1 MKKLLTENSRTE
13 FLKNL
18 LKNHLVIILFY
29 FIFTIIF
36 TFPNLLNFE
45 NVITYRT
52 DSYVFLSTFFWY
64 NHSLS
69 NLESLDLWWIFWND
83 YQFYPIGAFTG
94 GIGSF
99 NSILSPILFLIVDSY
114 VKVFNIF
121 ILFGFV
127 LSGYGS
133 FLLAK
138 HLTKNYFAAIIA
150 GLVFGFGVY
159 HAIHYEL
166 SHLSLISTQFIPF
179 TLLYL
184 IKTREQKNKKNPII
198 AGIFLFFVLI
208 ISFNTGLFM
217 LIFLFSYII
226 YLIFKK
232 EKFQVH
238 SKIVII
244 LIIGIFLSMPLYY
257 GHYVATKENP
267 SPFSHPL
274 SQFIGWSSSPTDY
287 FLPTKSSLL
296 YQNVSD
302 SKWIPELGERSA
314 FLGYSA
320 IILALI
326 CIIKTDRL
334 KKEFWIISGVVLA
347 VISFG
352 PFFKIFTFNTG
363 IPLPYL
369 LVYDLPYFEL
379 FRVMSRAS
387 IFVTLSFSILVAYG
401 TNEILKLKQFPNN
414 KQILVFSLLVFLVGL
429 ELLVSF
435 PLAEKPEV
443 PEIYSEIGAKERDFV
458 VLESPIGRIADNI
471 SIGLESNYEYLFY
484 QTIHGKPIYSG
495 GYVRVPNET
504 QRYVQTYFLNQF
516 IWNQPSHD
524 IIDQNLSE
532 FGVSILNYFDIGY
545 VIVHYYADQQLNDY
559 LISKNCGNGKNLC
572 IQEHMTKKWIP
583 QTKATLFE
591 IFSKPPDYEDEELF
605 AYKVPKSNSTT
616 PFILLGE
623 GWSPLIGDYRT
634 FDESGIIK
642 LINPQDKSI
651 NVTMN
656 FQTQSVNPINLIVQF
671 NGEKISTMKI
681 ISDIQIPVLTLELFP
696 GENLI
701 KLEKEKN
708 SNIYT
713 EEIKFTK
720 IFLD

>member
-1 MKKLLTENSRTE
+1 MKKLLTENSRTK

-18 LKNHLVIILFY
+18 LKNHLIIIFFY
-29 FIFTIIF
+29 SVFTIIF
-36 TFPNLLNFE
+36 TFPNFLDFE
-45 NVITYRT
+45 KVNTYYT
-52 DSYVFLSTFFWY
+52 DFYIFLSTFFWY
-64 NHSLS
+64 NHSIE
-69 NLESLDLWWIFWND
+69 NFESLDLWWIFWND

-94 GIGSF
+94 GVGSLSSF
-99 NSILSPILFLIVDSY
+99 LSLILSPIVESY
-114 VKVFNIF
+114 VKVYNSLIF
-121 ILFGFV
+121 FGFV
-127 LSGYGS
+127 FSGYGT

-138 HLTKNYFAAIIA
+138 RVTNNYFASIIA
-150 GLVFGFGVY
+150 GLVFAFGAY
-159 HAIHYEL
+159 HAAHYSL
-166 SHLSLISTQFIPF
+166 GHLALLSTQFIPF
-179 TLLYL
+179 TILYL
-184 IKTREQKNKKNPII
+184 IKTREQKDKKNPII

-208 ISFNTGLFM
+208 MSFNTGLFM

-238 SKIVII
+238 SKLVII

-257 GHYVATKENP
+257 GHYVASKENP

-296 YQNVSD
+296 YQNVSG
-302 SKWIPELGERSA
+302 SEWIPELGEKSA
-314 FLGYSA
+314 FLGYTA

-334 KKEFWIISGVVLA
+334 RKEFWIISGVVLA
-347 VISFG
+347 IISFG
-352 PFFKIFTFNTG
+352 PFFKIFIYNTG

-401 TNEILKLKQFPNN
+401 ANEIFKLKQFPDN
-414 KQILVFSLLVFLVGL
+414 KQILVFSLLVFLIGL

-435 PLAEKPEV
+435 PSAEKLEV
-443 PEIYSEIGAKERDFV
+443 PEIYEKIATDKRDFV
-458 VLESPIGRIADNI
+458 VLESPIGRIPDNI

-484 QTIHGKPIYSG
+484 QTVHEKPIYSG

-504 QRYVQTYFLNQF
+504 QSYVQTYFLNQF

-524 IIDQNLSE
+524 IIDQNLGE
-532 FGVSILNYFDIGY
+532 VGVSILNYFDIGY
-545 VIVHYYADQQLNDY
+545 VVVHYHADQQLNDY
-559 LISKNCGNGKNLC
+559 LIARNCEYGKNLC
-572 IQEHMTKKWIP
+572 IQDHMTKKWIP
-583 QTKATLFE
+583 QTETTLFE

-651 NVTMN
+651 DVIMN
-656 FQTQSVNPINLIVQF
+656 FQTLSVNPISLIVQF

-681 ISDIQIPVLTLELFP
+681 ISDIQSPVLTLELLP

-701 KLEKEKN
+701 KLEKEKS

-720 IFLD
+720 IFLN